1 MTSLS
6 DGVHLMTLTVTDSVG
21 KTDQD
26 NITIRTG
33 NTAPGIDGVRIE
45 PSPLYTLDDA
55 QCIPEG
61 WADDA
66 LCRAETRQRYRE
78 LVFLGL
84 TDALRVFNR
93 QSHLYTFWDYQGG
106 AWQKDNGLRID
117 HLLLSPQAADRLSA
131 SGVDRGPRNKEKPSD
146 HTPVWCELEDGG

>member
-1 MTSLS
+1 MKNIIIAVAALLALPTQSFAQ
-6 DGVHLMTLTVTDSVG
+6 DS
-21 KTDQD
+21 
-26 NITIRTG
+26 G
-33 NTAPGIDGVRIE
+33 NTITVAVLDTGISEVGALKGRVDGNYD
-45 PSPLYTLDDA
+45 LYD
-55 QCIPEG
+55 PEG

-84 TDALRVFNR
+84 TDALRVFNP